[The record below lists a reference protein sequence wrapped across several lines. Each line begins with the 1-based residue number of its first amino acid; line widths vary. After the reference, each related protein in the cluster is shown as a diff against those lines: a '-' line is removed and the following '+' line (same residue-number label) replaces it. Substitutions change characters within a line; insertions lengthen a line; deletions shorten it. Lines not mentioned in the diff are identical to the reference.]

1 MRHKWT
7 PEEDDTLRNLRD
19 EGLTWE
25 EIRGRLNGIFGL
37 PFSIDSVKC
46 RARKIGAS
54 GTHVPYTKEQDDWIM
69 VNLFKFKNYDILAE
83 EFNRIFGTK
92 KTGRGIQSHAVRFLK
107 LVSGRQGKVPAG
119 WNYIDVGDERTNATN
134 GYVYVKIS
142 NTGIKNADWESKQ
155 RVMYK
160 KYHGEDSIPEG
171 YNVVFLNG
179 DRGDFSE
186 SNLYAIPKAI
196 NAIMTNYNWF
206 TTSREHTLTA
216 IKWCELHFKL
226 KGA

>member
-1 MRHKWT
+1 MCHKWT
-7 PEEDDTLRNLRD
+7 PEEDDTLRRLRD

-25 EIRGRLNGIFGL
+25 EIRGRLNSIFGL
-37 PFSIDSVKC
+37 PFSIYSVKC

-54 GTHVPYTKEQDDWIM
+54 GTHVLYTKEQDDWIM
-69 VNLFKFKNYDILAE
+69 ANLFKFKNYDILAE

-92 KTGRGIQSHAVRFLK
+92 KTGRGVQAHALRNLK
-107 LVSGRQGKVPAG
+107 LISGRSAKAPAG
-119 WNYIDVGDERTNATN
+119 WNCRDVGDERTNVTN

-160 KYHGEDSIPEG
+160 KYHGADSIPDG

-196 NAIMTNYNWF
+196 NAIMANYNWF

>member
-7 PEEDDTLRNLRD
+7 PKEDDTLRSLRS

-25 EIRGRLNGIFGL
+25 EIRGRLNSIFGL
-37 PFSIDSVKC
+37 PFSINSVKC
-46 RARKIGAS
+46 RARKIGITES
-54 GTHVPYTKEQDDWIM
+54 HTPYTKEQDDWILS
-69 VNLFKFKNYDILAE
+69 NAFSFNNYDLMAD
-83 EFNRIFGTK
+83 EFNSIFGTK
-92 KTGRGIQSHAVRFLK
+92 KTGRGIQSHTVRYLK
-107 LVSGRQGKVPAG
+107 LVSGRSAKPPAG
-119 WNYIDVGDERTNATN
+119 WNSRIIGDESANVAN
-134 GYVYVKIS
+134 GYIYVKVS

-171 YNVVFLNG
+171 HNIVFLNG
-179 DRGDFSE
+179 DHGDFSE
-186 SNLYAIPKAI
+186 NNLYAIPKSI
-196 NAIMTNYNWF
+196 NAIMANYNWF

>member
-1 MRHKWT
+1 MRHKWSRD
-7 PEEDDTLRNLRD
+7 EDDALRSLRS

-25 EIRGRLNGIFGL
+25 EIAGRLNSIFGL
-37 PFSIDSVKC
+37 PFSINSVKC
-46 RARKIGAS
+46 RARKIGIS
-54 GTHVPYTKEQDDWIM
+54 GSHEPYTEAQDEWIAT
-69 VNLFKFKNYDILAE
+69 NLFKFPNYDLMAD
-83 EFNRIFGTK
+83 EFNSIFGAK
-92 KTGRGIQSHAVRFLK
+92 KTGRGIQSHAVRYLK
-107 LVSGRQGKVPAG
+107 LVSGRGAKAPAG
-119 WNYIDVGDERTNATN
+119 WNSMEIGVEREKVTN
-134 GYVYVKIS
+134 GYIYIKVS

-160 KYHGEDSIPEG
+160 KYHGADSIPEG
-171 YNVVFLNG
+171 HNIVFLNG

-186 SNLYAIPKAI
+186 ENLYAIPKSI